1 MRRMMIALF
10 AATLSASA
18 FAADKP
24 TTRPQADTRE
34 TAPSENARPR
44 LPEGFNRNHPL
55 VRAAEDATRVAT
67 PGAIRTANWLK
78 ANGVIHKDAV
88 VEAP

>member
-10 AATLSASA
+10 AASLSASA
-18 FAADKP
+18 LASDKP
-24 TTRPQADTRE
+24 ATKNQAEPTETATRE
-34 TAPSENARPR
+34 NERPR

-78 ANGVIHKDAV
+78 ANGVIHKDTV